1 MMTLARRIFVEKR
14 ALIIP
19 VALGVVLNIAAYL
32 FVVRP
37 LAVKSAGVADRTIA
51 ARQALTL
58 AERDL
63 AAARALVTGT
73 SRADEELATF
83 YEQVLPADQNSAR
96 RVTYLSLYHLARKM
110 NVKFLDRKTEV
121 ETPKRDARVGR
132 WKIRT
137 ELQGDYEN
145 LRQFIYALESAPEF
159 VIIDDVTLS
168 QNDAAKPLTLT
179 IELSSYYRLDAHG
192 N

>member
-1 MMTLARRIFVEKR
+1 MTLARRIFVEKR
-14 ALIIP
+14 VLIIP
-19 VALGVVLNIAAYL
+19 VALGVILNIAAYL

-37 LAVKSAGVADRTIA
+37 LAVKSAGVADRAIA
-51 ARQALTL
+51 ARQTLTL

-96 RVTYLSLYHLARKM
+96 RLTYLSLYHLARKM

>member
-1 MMTLARRIFVEKR
+1 MMMLARRIFVEKR
-14 ALIIP
+14 TLIIP

-37 LAVKSAGVADRTIA
+37 LAVQSAGVADRAIA
-51 ARQALTL
+51 AKQALAL

-63 AAARALVTGT
+63 AGARELVTGT

-83 YEQVLPADQNSAR
+83 YEQVLPPDQNSAR
-96 RVTYLSLYHLARKM
+96 RLTYLSIYHLARKM

-121 ETPKRDARVGR
+121 EPPKRDARVGR

-168 QNDAAKPLTLT
+168 QNDPDKPLTLT

-192 N
+192 S

>member
-1 MMTLARRIFVEKR
+1 MTLARRIFVEKR

-19 VALGVVLNIAAYL
+19 VAVGVVLNIAAYL

-37 LAVKSAGVADRTIA
+37 LALKSAGVADRAAA
-51 ARQALTL
+51 ARQALAV

-83 YEQVLPADQNSAR
+83 YEQVLPPDQNSAR
-96 RVTYLSLYHLARKM
+96 RLTYLSIYHLARKM

-121 ETPKRDARVGR
+121 EPPKRDARVGR

-168 QNDAAKPLTLT
+168 QNDATKPLTLT
-179 IELSSYYRLDAHG
+179 IELSSYYRVDAHG
-192 N
+192 D

>member
-1 MMTLARRIFVEKR
+1 MTLARRIFVEKR

-19 VALGVVLNIAAYL
+19 VAVGVVLNIAAYL

-37 LAVKSAGVADRTIA
+37 LALKSAGVADRAIA
-51 ARQALTL
+51 AREALTL

-83 YEQVLPADQNSAR
+83 YEQVLPPDQNSAR
-96 RVTYLSLYHLARKM
+96 RLTYLSIYHLARQM
-110 NVKFLDRKTEV
+110 NVKFLARKTEG
-121 ETPKRDARVGR
+121 EPPKRDARVGR
-132 WKIRT
+132 WKIRA

-145 LRQFIYALESAPEF
+145 LRQFIYALESAPAF

>member
-1 MMTLARRIFVEKR
+1 MTLARRIFVEKR

-19 VALGVVLNIAAYL
+19 VAVGVVLNIAAYL

-37 LAVKSAGVADRTIA
+37 LALKSAGVADRAAA
-51 ARQALTL
+51 ARQALAV

-83 YEQVLPADQNSAR
+83 YEQVLPPDQNSAR
-96 RVTYLSLYHLARKM
+96 RLTYLSIYHLARKM

-121 ETPKRDARVGR
+121 EPPKRDARVGR

-159 VIIDDVTLS
+159 VIIDDVTLAEAN
-168 QNDAAKPLTLT
+168 QNEPLALT
-179 IELSSYYRLDAHG
+179 VNLSTYFRLRPDGA
-192 N
+192 

>member
-1 MMTLARRIFVEKR
+1 MTLARRIFVEKR

-19 VALGVVLNIAAYL
+19 VAVGVLLNIAAYL

-37 LAVKSAGVADRTIA
+37 LALKSAGVADRAIA

-83 YEQVLPADQNSAR
+83 YEQVLPPDQNSAR
-96 RVTYLSLYHLARKM
+96 RLTYLSIYHLARKM

>member
-1 MMTLARRIFVEKR
+1 MTLARRIFVEKR
-14 ALIIP
+14 AIIIP

-37 LAVKSAGVADRTIA
+37 LALKSAGVADRAIA
-51 ARQALTL
+51 ARQALTV

-83 YEQVLPADQNSAR
+83 YEQVLPPDQNSAR
-96 RVTYLSLYHLARKM
+96 RLTYLSIYHLARKM

-121 ETPKRDARVGR
+121 EPPKRDARVGR

-168 QNDAAKPLTLT
+168 QNDATKPLTLT

>member
-1 MMTLARRIFVEKR
+1 MTLARRIFVEKR

-19 VALGVVLNIAAYL
+19 VAVGVVLNIAAYL

-37 LAVKSAGVADRTIA
+37 LALKSAGVADRAIA

-83 YEQVLPADQNSAR
+83 YDQVLPPDQNSAR
-96 RVTYLSLYHLARKM
+96 RLTYLTVYHLARKM
-110 NVKFLDRKTEV
+110 NVKFLDRKYEV
-121 ETPKRDARVGR
+121 EPPKRDARTGR
-132 WKIRT
+132 LKIRT

-168 QNDAAKPLTLT
+168 QNDATKPLTLT

>member
-1 MMTLARRIFVEKR
+1 MTLARRIFVEKR
-14 ALIIP
+14 VLIIP
-19 VALGVVLNIAAYL
+19 VALGVILNIAAYL

-37 LAVKSAGVADRTIA
+37 LAVKSAGVADRAIA
-51 ARQALTL
+51 ARQTLTL

-96 RVTYLSLYHLARKM
+96 RLTYLTVYHLARKM
-110 NVKFLDRKTEV
+110 NVKFLDRKYEV
-121 ETPKRDARVGR
+121 EPPKRDARVGR

>member
-1 MMTLARRIFVEKR
+1 MRLARRIFVEKR

-37 LAVKSAGVADRTIA
+37 LALKSAGVADRAIA

-83 YEQVLPADQNSAR
+83 YEQVLPSDQNSAR
-96 RVTYLSLYHLARKM
+96 RLTYLSLYHLARKM

-121 ETPKRDARVGR
+121 EPPKRDARVGR

-168 QNDAAKPLTLT
+168 QNDATKPLTLT

>member
-1 MMTLARRIFVEKR
+1 MTLARRIFVEKR

-19 VALGVVLNIAAYL
+19 VAVGVVLNIAAYL

-37 LAVKSAGVADRTIA
+37 LALKSAGVADRAIA

-96 RVTYLSLYHLARKM
+96 RLTYLSIYHLARKM
-110 NVKFLDRKTEV
+110 NVKFLDRKSEV
-121 ETPKRDARVGR
+121 EPPKRDARVGR

-168 QNDAAKPLTLT
+168 QNDATKPLTLT

>member
-1 MMTLARRIFVEKR
+1 MTLARRIFVEKR
-14 ALIIP
+14 VLIIP
-19 VALGVVLNIAAYL
+19 VALGVILNIAAYL

-37 LAVKSAGVADRTIA
+37 LALKSAGVADRAIA
-51 ARQALTL
+51 ARQTLTL

-96 RVTYLSLYHLARKM
+96 RLTYLSLYHLARKM

-168 QNDAAKPLTLT
+168 QNDPGKPLTLT
-179 IELSSYYRLDAHG
+179 LELSTYFRLGSNG

>member
-14 ALIIP
+14 VLIIP

-37 LAVKSAGVADRTIA
+37 LAVKSAGVADRAIA
-51 ARQALTL
+51 AKQALTL

>member
-1 MMTLARRIFVEKR
+1 MTLARRIFVEKR

-19 VALGVVLNIAAYL
+19 VAVGVVLNIAAYL

-37 LAVKSAGVADRTIA
+37 LALKSAGVADRAIA

-96 RVTYLSLYHLARKM
+96 RLTYLTVYHLARKM
-110 NVKFLDRKTEV
+110 NVKFLDRKYEV
-121 ETPKRDARVGR
+121 EPPKRDARTGR
-132 WKIRT
+132 LKIRT

>member
-1 MMTLARRIFVEKR
+1 MTLARRIFVEKR

-37 LAVKSAGVADRTIA
+37 LAIKSAGVADRAIA

-96 RVTYLSLYHLARKM
+96 RLTYLSLYHLARKM

-137 ELQGDYEN
+137 ELQGDYAN

-168 QNDAAKPLTLT
+168 QNDPAKPLTLT

>member
-1 MMTLARRIFVEKR
+1 MTLARRIFVEKR
-14 ALIIP
+14 VLIIP
-19 VALGVVLNIAAYL
+19 VALGVILNIAAYL

-37 LAVKSAGVADRTIA
+37 LAVKSAGVADRAIA

>member
-1 MMTLARRIFVEKR
+1 MTLARRIFVEKR
-14 ALIIP
+14 VLIIP
-19 VALGVVLNIAAYL
+19 VALGVILNIAAYL

-37 LAVKSAGVADRTIA
+37 LAVKSAGVADRAIA

-121 ETPKRDARVGR
+121 EPPKRDARVGR

-168 QNDAAKPLTLT
+168 QNDATKPLTLT

>member
-1 MMTLARRIFVEKR
+1 MTLARRIFVEKR

-19 VALGVVLNIAAYL
+19 VAVGVLLNIAAYL

-37 LAVKSAGVADRTIA
+37 LALKSAGVADRAIA
-51 ARQALTL
+51 ARQALAL

-96 RVTYLSLYHLARKM
+96 RLTYLTVYHLARKM
-110 NVKFLDRKTEV
+110 NVKFLDRKYEV
-121 ETPKRDARVGR
+121 EPPKRDARTGR
-132 WKIRT
+132 LKIRT

>member
-1 MMTLARRIFVEKR
+1 MRLARRIFVEKR

-19 VALGVVLNIAAYL
+19 VAVGVLLNIAAYL

-37 LAVKSAGVADRTIA
+37 LALKSAGVADRAIA

-96 RVTYLSLYHLARKM
+96 RLTYLSIYHLARKM

-179 IELSSYYRLDAHG
+179 IELSSYYRLDPHG

>member
-1 MMTLARRIFVEKR
+1 MTLARRIFVEKR

-19 VALGVVLNIAAYL
+19 VAVGVLLNIAAYL

-37 LAVKSAGVADRTIA
+37 LALKSAGVADRAIA
-51 ARQALTL
+51 ARQALVV

-96 RVTYLSLYHLARKM
+96 RLTYLTVYHLARKM
-110 NVKFLDRKTEV
+110 NVKFLDRKYEV
-121 ETPKRDARVGR
+121 EPPKRDARTGR
-132 WKIRT
+132 LKIRT

>member
-1 MMTLARRIFVEKR
+1 MTLLRRIFVEKR
-14 ALIIP
+14 VLIIP
-19 VALGVVLNIAAYL
+19 VALGVLLNIAGYV

-37 LAVKSAGVADRTIA
+37 LAVQSAGVADRAIT
-51 ARQALTL
+51 ARQALTV
-58 AERDL
+58 AERDM

-73 SRADEELATF
+73 SRAGEELTTF
-83 YEQVLPADQNSAR
+83 YEEVLPADQNSAR
-96 RVTYLSLYHLARKM
+96 RLTYLSIYHLARKM

-121 ETPKRDARVGR
+121 ELAKREARVGR

-168 QNDAAKPLTLT
+168 QNDPTKPLTLT

>member
-1 MMTLARRIFVEKR
+1 MTLARRIFVEKR

-37 LAVKSAGVADRTIA
+37 LAIKSAGVADRAIA
-51 ARQALTL
+51 ASQALAL

-137 ELQGDYEN
+137 ELQGDYAN

-168 QNDAAKPLTLT
+168 QNDPAKPLTLT
-179 IELSSYYRLDAHG
+179 IELSSYYRLDTHG

>member
-1 MMTLARRIFVEKR
+1 MMTLAKRIFVEKR
-14 ALIIP
+14 VLIIP
-19 VALGVVLNIAAYL
+19 VALGVVLNIAGHL

-37 LAVKSAGVADRTIA
+37 LAAKSAGVADRAIA
-51 ARQALTL
+51 AKQALTV

-63 AAARALVTGT
+63 ASARALVTGT

-83 YEQVLPADQNSAR
+83 YEQVLPPDQNSAR
-96 RVTYLSLYHLARKM
+96 RLTYLSLYHLARKM

-121 ETPKRDARVGR
+121 EAPKRDARVGR

-168 QNDAAKPLTLT
+168 QNDATKPLTLT
-179 IELSSYYRLDAHG
+179 IELSSYYRVDAHG

>member
-1 MMTLARRIFVEKR
+1 MTLARRIFVEKR

-19 VALGVVLNIAAYL
+19 VAVGVVLNIAAYL

-37 LAVKSAGVADRTIA
+37 LALKSAGVADRAAA
-51 ARQALTL
+51 ARQALAV

-83 YEQVLPADQNSAR
+83 YEQVLPPDQNSAR
-96 RVTYLSLYHLARKM
+96 RLTYLSIYHLARKM

-121 ETPKRDARVGR
+121 EPPKRDARVGR

-159 VIIDDVTLS
+159 VIIDDVKLS
-168 QNDAAKPLTLT
+168 QNDATKPLTLT

>member
-1 MMTLARRIFVEKR
+1 MTLARRIFVEKR

-37 LAVKSAGVADRTIA
+37 LALKSAGVADRAIA

-58 AERDL
+58 AERDV

-96 RVTYLSLYHLARKM
+96 RLTYLTVYHLARKM
-110 NVKFLDRKTEV
+110 NVKFLDRKYEV
-121 ETPKRDARVGR
+121 EPPKRDARTGR
-132 WKIRT
+132 LKIRT